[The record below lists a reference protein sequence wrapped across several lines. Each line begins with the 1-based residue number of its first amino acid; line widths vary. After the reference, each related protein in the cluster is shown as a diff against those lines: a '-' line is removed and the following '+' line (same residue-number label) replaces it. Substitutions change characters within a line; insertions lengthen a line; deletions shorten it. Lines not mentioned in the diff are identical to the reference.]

1 MPMKIVDLELTEDL
15 MPIWGMEGYEGLC
28 ALARYQGEPVGWIY
42 TRGLNQSVVSPEC
55 LCEAIRQQISWQ
67 RLSSMLRAD
76 PEALCPQSVL
86 SPPISIVVCT
96 SDRTVQLESCLQ
108 ALASLAY
115 PYYEVI
121 MVDAAS
127 ASHGHAHLVTQYAIR
142 YAAIPAEPPSP
153 VITG

>member
-1 MPMKIVDLELTEDL
+1 MPMKIVELELTEDL
-15 MPIWGMEGYEGLC
+15 GPIWGMEGYEGLC
-28 ALARYQGEPVGWIY
+28 ALARYHGEPVGWIY
-42 TRGLNQSVVSPEC
+42 TRGLNQAVVSPAC
-55 LCEAIRQQISWQ
+55 LYEAIRQQISWQ
-67 RLSSMLRAD
+67 LLSSMLRAD

-127 ASHGHAHLVTQYAIR
+127 ASHGHAQLVTQYAIR